1 MDQEMLEKVT
11 AQYVQNPVTMKIERV
26 ACYVRVSTQEQK
38 LHGISLDAQ
47 RDTLTRYAKEHGL
60 MIVAWYEDEGVS
72 GRKLIKRR
80 PALQRMLNDAQKGMF
95 DRIIFIK
102 LDRYFR
108 SVGEYYECQKILDIN
123 KVTWTA
129 TEERYDLTTASGRYW
144 VTQKLAMAEYE
155 ADNTGERIKLVNEYK
170 IRTGQPLTGS
180 TGQGIAYTVKTDSEG
195 IKRVVIDQNKKA
207 MNMDYINHFLTHH
220 NKKKAWE
227 YIRDKY
233 NTDVS
238 YNTMARLLTDTKIYG
253 YYKGNPNYCEPLI
266 DEYTWN
272 KIQFISK
279 NNVKETKTRRVY
291 LFTGLLP
298 CPVCGRKMAG
308 TYNNVSTVT
317 KGGKTY
323 RYERGYDYQGYR
335 CVSHNRDSNCA
346 YKTRPNE
353 DKIESTLL
361 EKFNAYMNVYVK
373 SCQIEDA
380 REANSHAAGLV
391 KSLKAERDRLNR
403 IYRKGDMPDA
413 EYDREYDRLTERIK
427 GAESTLKPIESRD
440 LSKYE
445 QLLKSDWKELY
456 SALTKE
462 NKRSFWRT
470 YIKALVLDNAG
481 QVKDVIFF

>member
-1 MDQEMLEKVT
+1 MGEEEIKKVT
-11 AQYVQNPVTMKIERV
+11 EQYAQDPVTMKIERV
-26 ACYVRVSTQEQK
+26 AAYIRVSTQEQK

-47 RDTLTRYAKEHGL
+47 RDTLTRYAKDHGL
-60 MIVAWYEDEGVS
+60 FIVEWYEDEGVS

-80 PALQRMLNDAQKGMF
+80 PALQRMLNDAQKGLF

-102 LDRYFR
+102 IDRYFR
-108 SVGEYYECQKILDIN
+108 SVGEYYECQKILDTN

-170 IRTGQPLTGS
+170 TKTGQPLTGS
-180 TGQGIAYTVKTDSEG
+180 KGLGIAFTIEKDKDD
-195 IKRVVIDQNKKA
+195 IKRVVIDQRKKP
-207 MNMDYINHFLTHH
+207 MVMDYINHFLIHH
-220 NKKKAWE
+220 NKKKAYE
-227 YIRDKY
+227 YVKDKY
-233 NTDVS
+233 NSNVS
-238 YNTMARLLTDTKIYG
+238 YNTMSRMLKDTKLYG
-253 YYKGNPNYCEPLI
+253 YYRGNPSYCEPLI

-272 KIQFISK
+272 KIQLITK
-279 NNVKETKTRRVY
+279 NNVRETKTRRVY

-323 RYERGYDYQGYR
+323 RYDRDYDYQGYR
-335 CVSHNRDSNCA
+335 CISHNRDGDCT
-346 YKTRPNE
+346 YKSRPNE
-353 DKIESTLL
+353 NKLEAALL
-361 EKFNAYMNVYVK
+361 EKFNTFMDVYVK

-380 REANSHAAGLV
+380 REASSYAAELV
-391 KSLKAERDRLNR
+391 KSLKSERDRLNR

-427 GAESTLKPIESRD
+427 GAESALKPIEKRD

-456 SALTKE
+456 GALTKE
-462 NKRSFWRT
+462 NKRAFWRM
-470 YIKALVLDNAG
+470 YIKALVLDDDG
-481 QVKDVIFF
+481 SLKDIVFF